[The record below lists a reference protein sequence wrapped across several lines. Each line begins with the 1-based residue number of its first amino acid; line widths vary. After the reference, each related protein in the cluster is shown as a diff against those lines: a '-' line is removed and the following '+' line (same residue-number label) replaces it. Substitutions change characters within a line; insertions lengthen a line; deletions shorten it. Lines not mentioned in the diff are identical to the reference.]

1 MFNRR
6 LAAILFTTALFGQD
20 LQSPEPKERI
30 KAVRA
35 LKDGGSTA
43 ISSLT
48 PLLSDPDRE
57 VRLETVRSTRLV
69 PITRQAVMTLAVA
82 TLIPVSPLLL
92 TVIPAE
98 DLARHLLKL
107 VM

>member
-20 LQSPEPKERI
+20 LQSPEAKERI

-57 VRLETVRSTRLV
+57 VRLETFAASSRSARSIASILWSQPLGTTTR
-69 PITRQAVMTLAVA
+69 RFRFARR
-82 TLIPVSPLLL
+82 
-92 TVIPAE
+92 TVW
-98 DLARHLLKL
+98 
-107 VM
+107 